1 MNATETRVLH
11 QVLSDPYRSKSDK
24 DAARARLDQISGIVR
39 ERSELDK
46 NAFGLDRLANQVAA
60 LQKRVE
66 ILESRNDA
74 GTPGPAEDSVPQQ
87 LPPVEPS
94 PQETKSDAGGQ
105 KQGRPKNRYQVEGE
119 RGNWGIR
126 DSVTGLYVWTVSKK
140 RKDADKICRDLN
152 AGRKQ
157 VPTSPGVYFQCRGT
171 QTIREEIEAR
181 GITIKTPAQ
190 REAQAYETQEEK
202 GGARM
207 YQSHEEKPAPPEA
220 QRPDK
225 TQVNSGVGRVPWYA
239 K

>member
-1 MNATETRVLH
+1 MNATEKQVLH

-24 DAARARLDQISGIVR
+24 DAARARLDQLSGIIR

-74 GTPGPAEDSVPQQ
+74 GTPGPAEDSVPPQ

-94 PQETKSDAGGQ
+94 PQETMSDAGGQ
-105 KQGRPKNRYQVEGE
+105 KQGRPKNRYVVEGE

-126 DSVTGLYVWTVSKK
+126 DSETGLYVWTVSKK

-152 AGRKQ
+152 AKRIAPK
-157 VPTSPGVYFQCRGT
+157 V
-171 QTIREEIEAR
+171 
-181 GITIKTPAQ
+181 TPLQ
-190 REAQAYETQEEK
+190 REAEASVALDKDPECGTQSLEAQAIETAEGTVGK
-202 GGARM
+202 M

>member
-1 MNATETRVLH
+1 M
-11 QVLSDPYRSKSDK
+11 
-24 DAARARLDQISGIVR
+24 
-39 ERSELDK
+39 
-46 NAFGLDRLANQVAA
+46 
-60 LQKRVE
+60 
-66 ILESRNDA
+66 
-74 GTPGPAEDSVPQQ
+74 
-87 LPPVEPS
+87 
-94 PQETKSDAGGQ
+94 SDAGGQ

-190 REAQAYETQEEK
+190 REAEASVALDKDPDCGTRSVEAQAIETAE
-202 GGARM
+202 GTVGRM